1 MTGDRPADFPAHR
14 ARSEGAANIIVIH
27 DADVLEDRFWVRVQ
41 DFFGQQVATPFSD
54 NGALIAELEAEYQ
67 ELKAAKANL
76 GADWR

>member
-1 MTGDRPADFPAHR
+1 MHHEDKPLKEQINEAMAAISRQLEILR
-14 ARSEGAANIIVIH
+14 AGPNLGGP
-27 DADVLEDRFWVRVQ
+27 D
-41 DFFGQQVATPFSD
+41 D